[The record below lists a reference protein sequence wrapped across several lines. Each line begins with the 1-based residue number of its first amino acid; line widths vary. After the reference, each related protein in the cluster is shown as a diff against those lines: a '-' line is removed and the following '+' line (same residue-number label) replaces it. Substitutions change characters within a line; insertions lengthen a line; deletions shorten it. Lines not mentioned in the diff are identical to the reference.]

1 MGRVTEKIQVIL
13 SLSGT
18 EIPPAVQEQLIRF
31 QQIQQTLQAVVAQRQ
46 QVEMELMSVE
56 KALEELE
63 KADDNTVVYKS
74 VGSLLIKADR
84 RKLIEELKD
93 QKELLNARLTVLN
106 KQETR
111 ARAQLKEAREKLQ
124 EKLKGVQLEE

>member
-1 MGRVTEKIQVIL
+1 VKKFRCLNL
-13 SLSGT
+13 SDA
-18 EIPPAVQEQLIRF
+18 EIPPAVQEQLVRF

-46 QVEMELMSVE
+46 QVEMELMGVE

-63 KADDNTVVYKS
+63 KADDNTIVYKS

-84 RKLIEELKD
+84 RKLIDELKD
-93 QKELLNARLTVLN
+93 QKELLNARLTILN

-124 EKLKGVQLEE
+124 EKLKGVQMQE

>member
-1 MGRVTEKIQVIL
+1 MKKFRCLNL
-13 SLSGT
+13 SDT

-46 QVEMELMSVE
+46 QVEMELMGVE

-63 KADDNTVVYKS
+63 KADDNTIVYKS

-84 RKLIEELKD
+84 RKLIDELKD
-93 QKELLNARLTVLN
+93 QKELLNARLTILN

-124 EKLKGVQLEE
+124 EKLRGVQIQE

>member
-1 MGRVTEKIQVIL
+1 VKKFRCLNL
-13 SLSGT
+13 SDT

-46 QVEMELMSVE
+46 QVEMELMGVE

-63 KADDNTVVYKS
+63 KADDNTIVYKS

-84 RKLIEELKD
+84 RKLIDELKD
-93 QKELLNARLTVLN
+93 QKELLNARLTILN

-124 EKLKGVQLEE
+124 EKLRGVQIQE

>member
-1 MGRVTEKIQVIL
+1 MKKFRCLNL
-13 SLSGT
+13 SDA
-18 EIPPAVQEQLIRF
+18 EIPPAVQEQLVRF

-46 QVEMELMSVE
+46 QVEMELMGVE

-63 KADDNTVVYKS
+63 KADDNTIVYKS

-84 RKLIEELKD
+84 RKLIDELKD
-93 QKELLNARLTVLN
+93 QKELLNARLTILN
-106 KQETR
+106 KQETK

-124 EKLKGVQLEE
+124 EKLKGVQMQE

>member
-1 MGRVTEKIQVIL
+1 MKKFRCLNL
-13 SLSGT
+13 SDA
-18 EIPPAVQEQLIRF
+18 EIPPAVQEQLVRF

-46 QVEMELMSVE
+46 QVEMELMGVE

-63 KADDNTVVYKS
+63 KADDNTIVYKS

-84 RKLIEELKD
+84 RKLIDELKD
-93 QKELLNARLTVLN
+93 QKELLNARLTILN

-124 EKLKGVQLEE
+124 EKLKGVQMQE

>member
-1 MGRVTEKIQVIL
+1 M
-13 SLSGT
+13 SDA
-18 EIPPAVQEQLIRF
+18 EIPPAVQEQLVRF

-46 QVEMELMSVE
+46 QVEMELMGVE

-63 KADDNTVVYKS
+63 KADDNIVVYKS

-84 RKLIEELKD
+84 QKLINELKD
-93 QKELLNARLTVLN
+93 QKELLNARLTILN

-111 ARAQLKEAREKLQ
+111 ARTQLKEAREKLQ
-124 EKLKGVQLEE
+124 EKLKGVQIQE

>member
-1 MGRVTEKIQVIL
+1 VKKFRCLNL
-13 SLSGT
+13 SDA
-18 EIPPAVQEQLIRF
+18 EIPPAVQEQLVRF

-46 QVEMELMSVE
+46 QVEMELMGVE

-63 KADDNTVVYKS
+63 KADDNTIVYKS

-84 RKLIEELKD
+84 RKLIDELKD
-93 QKELLNARLTVLN
+93 QKELLNARLTILN
-106 KQETR
+106 KQETK

-124 EKLKGVQLEE
+124 EKLKGVQMQE